1 MKKKLDLPI
10 TLSPADALRK
20 AVMHLEEVDGKLKIT
35 VDKQLDDVELL
46 MMIVDLVRKMIRSP
60 RRFDFRCEDFDLG
73 KKESASIEC
82 RLLLKALVSPNV
94 NLIALNKYHKF
105 HPLLLIFVEAFQA
118 HGLLGLDVDSY
129 MYARPRDRRF
139 VLPASVLEAAG
150 ELVNRLNCAVAD
162 VCQKAVDCGWKRLEK
177 DFRRNANKNARGLIL
192 DLKTQ
197 LDAHARV
204 LVIRLDLS
212 FANGAGVELEPHEP
226 NENSI
231 GDNGR
236 LGPVYE
242 KVRNLRVNFWKEVEK
257 TYGDGLLGRAS
268 KLEYGYSRGYH
279 FHALV
284 FLDGSKHQKD
294 IQNGIRIGG
303 IWKRLVPDGAGTF
316 YLCNAHKENYM
327 YVGVGMATYAD
338 DEFFT
343 GYVMAVA
350 YLTKPDFHM
359 QLVLPRCH
367 RAFHASFSPNPPLKK
382 VGRKRQKE
390 SAMDGARK

>member
-1 MKKKLDLPI
+1 MKKKLVVPI
-10 TLSPADALRK
+10 TLSPADALRR
-20 AVMHLEEVDGKLKIT
+20 AVMHLEEVGGKLKIT

-46 MMIVDLVRKMIRSP
+46 MMIVDLVRRMIRSP
-60 RRFDFRCEDFDLG
+60 RRFDFQCEDFYLG
-73 KKESASIEC
+73 KKESASIER
-82 RLLLKALVSPNV
+82 RLLLKALASPNV
-94 NLIALNKYHKF
+94 NLIALKKYHKF

-129 MYARPRDRRF
+129 MYARPRDRRV
-139 VLPASVLEAAG
+139 VLVESVLVAAG
-150 ELVNRLNCAVAD
+150 ELAKRLNCAVAD
-162 VCQKAVDCGWKRLEK
+162 VSQKAVDCGWKRLEK
-177 DFRRNANKNARGLIL
+177 NFRRNANKNARGLIL

-231 GDNGR
+231 ADNAG

-242 KVRNLRVNFWKEVEK
+242 KVRDLRVSFWKEVEK

-294 IQNGIRIGG
+294 IQNGIRIGE
-303 IWKRLVPDGAGTF
+303 IWKRLVPGGAGTF

-327 YVGVGMATYAD
+327 HVGVGMATYAD
-338 DEFFT
+338 DGFFT

-359 QLVLPRCH
+359 QLVLPGRD
-367 RAFHASFSPNPPLKK
+367 RAFHASFSPKPPLKK
-382 VGRKRQKE
+382 LGRKRQKE
-390 SAMDGARK
+390 SAIDGARK